1 MLHATGRAS
10 LNRLELLA
18 NTSTG
23 RYACCIPGGRE
34 ASVALK
40 ISTHDAGGITVV
52 SCSGRIVF
60 GEEAADLREVV
71 KGLLPASKHIVIDLK
86 GVSYI
91 DSGGLGTLV
100 GLYTSARNAGGEIKL
115 ANLTQRVHD
124 QLQITKLITV
134 FDCYDSEQA
143 ALKAFPRRATA

>member
-1 MLHATGRAS
+1 M
-10 LNRLELLA
+10 
-18 NTSTG
+18 
-23 RYACCIPGGRE
+23 
-34 ASVALK
+34 ALK
-40 ISTHDAGGITVV
+40 ISTNEAGVVTVV

-60 GEEAADLREVV
+60 GEEAADLRDVV
-71 KGLLPASKHIVIDLK
+71 KGVLQRAKQIVIDLS

-100 GLYTSARNAGGEIKL
+100 GLYTSARNQGGEIKL

-134 FDCYDSEQA
+134 FECYDNEQTA
-143 ALKAFPRRATA
+143 VNAFPRRATA